1 MSRCDQE
8 MCSMWDGEGC
18 PCAAF
23 GIDRDDLPTSGVY
36 TTTRPTRGCR
46 TCLRGDHDL
55 CTGLDGP
62 MTTHPDSLPRCGC
75 TCHERTTTMSDTITA
90 ERALEEL
97 EL

>member
-46 TCLRGDHDL
+46 ACRRGDHDL

-62 MTTHPDSLPRCGC
+62 MTTGRWLGSVEARRIAPPATSSPTGVGVI
-75 TCHERTTTMSDTITA
+75 E
-90 ERALEEL
+90 
-97 EL
+97 

>member
-75 TCHERTTTMSDTITA
+75 TCHERTT
-90 ERALEEL
+90 R
-97 EL
+97 